1 MKKIK
6 IGYSGLSHLGICSS
20 IASASKGY
28 EIISYDGNNEIIEDL
43 NNGKF
48 QFYEPKLKQQ
58 LKKVKHKI
66 KFTNKIDD
74 LKLCK
79 IVFISKDVPT
89 NLNGKSEIKSV
100 KVLVEKT
107 RGILKKN
114 TILVILS
121 QVLPG
126 FTNNIKWNKNF
137 LYYQVETLIFGKGL
151 DRALNPERLII
162 GSNNSKINKI
172 LKTYLNSF
180 NCEILTMNY
189 VSAELSK
196 ILINTYLIFSI
207 TFTNLMSSISE
218 NIGANWN
225 DIKKVL
231 KTDAR
236 IGKKAYLSPSFGIG
250 GSNLKRDLVNLTSFT
265 KKNTKENKFLKSI
278 SQLSD
283 QRINI
288 IIKKFKKNYKKK
300 NMIFSIL
307 GVTYKENT
315 SSLKNS
321 PAINLIKKLDNYKF
335 QYYDPIIKD
344 LEKNYKN
351 VKFVN
356 LKKIL
361 KNSDVLVFLTPW
373 KEFYKISKKEIIKNK
388 NLTSIID
395 PYCILNKKNFDKI
408 NYFSFENQDDKK

>member
-1 MKKIK
+1 MK
-6 IGYSGLSHLGICSS
+6 IGFSGLSHLGICSS
-20 IASASKGY
+20 IASAIKGY
-28 EIISYDGNNEIIEDL
+28 EVIAYDGNNNIIQDL
-43 NNGKF
+43 KKEKF
-48 QFYEPKLKQQ
+48 RFYEPKLKQQ
-58 LKKVKHKI
+58 LKKNKNKI
-66 KFTNKIDD
+66 TFTNKIDD

-89 NLNGKSEIKSV
+89 NLNGKSEIKLI
-100 KVLVEKT
+100 KTLVDKT
-107 RGILKKN
+107 IRVLKKN

-151 DRALNPERLII
+151 DRALSPERLII
-162 GSNNSKINKI
+162 GSNNNKINKV
-172 LKTYLNSF
+172 LKKYLNSF
-180 NCEILTMNY
+180 NCEIFTMNY

-218 NIGANWN
+218 NIGANWD

-231 KTDAR
+231 KTDSR
-236 IGKKAYLSPSFGIG
+236 IGKKAYLKPSFGIG
-250 GSNLKRDLVNLTSFT
+250 GSNLRRDLFNLISFT
-265 KKNTKENKFLKSI
+265 RKNTKENKFLKSI

-288 IIKKFKKNYKKK
+288 IIKKLKNNYKKK
-300 NMIFSIL
+300 KSILSIL

-321 PAINLIKKLDNYKF
+321 PAINLIKNLNEYKF
-335 QYYDPIIKD
+335 QYYDPVIKN
-344 LEKNYKN
+344 LEENYKN

-356 LKKIL
+356 LKQIL
-361 KNSDVLVFLTPW
+361 KNSNVLIFLTPW
-373 KEFYKISKKEIIKNK
+373 KEFYKISKNEIKKNR

-395 PYCILNKKNFDKI
+395 PYSILKEKNFHKI
-408 NYFSFENQDDKK
+408 NYFSFGNQNDKK